1 MRVLGYTW
9 AGVRSTDLKSTVS
22 FFCDTLGLSLIEQHE
37 SFAQFEMP
45 SGQLFEVFGSK
56 SRYYQLH
63 ACPVLGFQVEDVRA
77 ARKELESAGVVR
89 YRCLWR
95 RIRSL
100 DVFSRPGQLCLRALA
115 NTMPHQKAAASCP
128 ERRRSVD
135 VPYARCHNFQQVTV
149 RIAEV

>member
-77 ARKELESAGVVR
+77 ARKELESAGVEFVTDVCGDESEAWTYFR
-89 YRCLWR
+89 GPDSYVYELWQTP
-95 RIRSL
+95 
-100 DVFSRPGQLCLRALA
+100 RPIKGLPPHAL
-115 NTMPHQKAAASCP
+115 KGAS
-128 ERRRSVD
+128 
-135 VPYARCHNFQQVTV
+135 Q
-149 RIAEV
+149 